1 MKIEK
6 INDNQISITLG
17 KHDLEKYDLTINDLL
32 GNRSEKAEELLRELM
47 DVARDDYDF
56 ETNDASI
63 VVEAMQINQD
73 YLVFV
78 EVKYREAKDRDGGP
92 LAAVNAVKQK
102 RIIRTARYYMLTH
115 HLPEDTPVRFDVIG
129 MSPGETVHIRD
140 AFHVS

>member
-1 MKIEK
+1 MNRFREGQSYEQAAAERLTAKGW
-6 INDNQISITLG
+6 QILERNWRRHHTELDIIALDG
-17 KHDLEKYDLTINDLL
+17 KW
-32 GNRSEKAEELLRELM
+32 
-47 DVARDDYDF
+47 
-56 ETNDASI
+56 
-63 VVEAMQINQD
+63 
-73 YLVFV
+73 LVFV

>member
-1 MKIEK
+1 MNRRKIGTVHEQEAA
-6 INDNQISITLG
+6 DY
-17 KHDLEKYDLTINDLL
+17 LEREGFRIIGRNFAC
-32 GNRSEKAEELLRELM
+32 RSGEIDIIAEESVGM
-47 DVARDDYDF
+47 PCGGS
-56 ETNDASI
+56 T
-63 VVEAMQINQD
+63 D

-102 RIIRTARYYMLTH
+102 RIIRTARYYMLKH